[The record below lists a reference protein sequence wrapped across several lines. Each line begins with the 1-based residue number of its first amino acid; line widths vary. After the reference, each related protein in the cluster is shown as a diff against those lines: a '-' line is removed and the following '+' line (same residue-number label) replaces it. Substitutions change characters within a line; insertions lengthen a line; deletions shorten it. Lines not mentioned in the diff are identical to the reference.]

1 MSRTGG
7 PARFPTGAMSEAS
20 DVTRVQPGFLNAF
33 KPIGARSTHVV
44 TAVRYAT
51 GVRRVGH
58 CGTLDPLAQGV
69 LPIAIGRATRLSAHV
84 VRMPK
89 TYFACVLFGVRTD
102 SDDLEGVPIGELRPS
117 PELDDVRRAVAA
129 FRGRIRQRPPARSAV
144 HVNGRR
150 AYARARAGEAVDVPV
165 REVSVYQ
172 ADLVGHDRIMVGR
185 EGSRLLIDNAR
196 ARLEL
201 LAVGIRI
208 ECSSGTY
215 VRSIAR
221 DLGES
226 VGSGAVLIG
235 LLRSAVGPFT
245 LANASEVWQIDAAAR
260 DGYLNRLL
268 FPADA
273 VVEDLPA
280 HIVGDQLRLD
290 LIRGRSAPAPADC
303 TGPHRLFDADGEFVG
318 VARAE
323 DGRWGARRIFAHD
336 A

>member
-1 MSRTGG
+1 MSPAGG
-7 PARFPTGAMSEAS
+7 PAPCPTGAMREAS
-20 DVTRVQPGFLNAF
+20 DAACVQPGFLNAF
-33 KPIGARSTHVV
+33 KPIGARSTQVV
-44 TAVRYAT
+44 AAVRRAT

-69 LPIAIGRATRLSAHV
+69 LPIAIGRATRLSADI

-102 SDDLEGVPIGELRPS
+102 SDDLEGAAIGEFRPS
-117 PELDDVRRAVAA
+117 PELDDVKRAIGA
-129 FRGRIRQRPPARSAV
+129 FRGRIRQRPPAHSAV
-144 HVNGRR
+144 HVDGQR

-165 REVSVYQ
+165 REVTVYQ
-172 ADLVGHDRIMVGR
+172 AEVIGHDRIKVGR
-185 EGSRLLIDNAR
+185 DGARVLIDDAR
-196 ARLEL
+196 ARLES

-226 VGSGAVLIG
+226 VGSGAMLIG
-235 LLRSAVGPFT
+235 LLRAAVGPFT
-245 LANASEVWQIDAAAR
+245 LANACEVWQIDMAAQH
-260 DGYLNRLL
+260 GYLDRLL

-273 VVEDLPA
+273 AVEALPA
-280 HIVGDQLRLD
+280 HIAGDQLRLD
-290 LIRGRSAPAPADC
+290 LIHGRSAPAPGGRG
-303 TGPHRLFDADGEFVG
+303 GPHRLYDADGEFIG

-323 DGRWGARRIFAHD
+323 DGRWHARRIFAQD